1 MKRNYLFK
9 TNYNDC
15 LNNEQVFQ
23 NLSDSNKH
31 KAKWLAFLNRNRL
44 DYSVYFYTSN
54 NSEMMRVRWTEGNN
68 KYQYHADWII
78 EKVAK

>member
-15 LNNEQVFQ
+15 LYNENVFK
-23 NLSDSNKH
+23 NLSDMRKH
-31 KAKWLAFLNRNRL
+31 QAKWLAFLNRNRF
-44 DYSVYFYTSN
+44 DYSVLFYNSN

-68 KYQYHADWII
+68 KYHADWTI